1 MMDQERTEKELQE
14 VFVEVQRSYKTLLES
29 AFALQKQ
36 TLETAQ
42 SLVEGSLEANTRN
55 TQATLASLAE
65 QARSQQEALQTLL
78 HKSTEAFRKVMAAP
92 YEHQRKV
99 EEAKVDIE
107 EAKVDIEEAS
117 P

>member
-1 MMDQERTEKELQE
+1 
-14 VFVEVQRSYKTLLES
+14 
-29 AFALQKQ
+29 
-36 TLETAQ
+36 
-42 SLVEGSLEANTRN
+42 
-55 TQATLASLAE
+55 
-65 QARSQQEALQTLL
+65 LL